1 MFSRNKKNKT
11 SGTLVRMVPSIISI
25 DLTIKGDLESAGEIQ
40 VDGQVDG
47 DIRSQVLLVGKKATV
62 NGEIYAETVRVHGNV
77 NGQIKA
83 KFVNLAKSARVV
95 GDIHHENLSI
105 QEGAFLEGRMVH
117 MNEQEYKRLYLLL
130 LRLLRIRLLKLRLL
144 KLRLPRHQPLS
155 RNRKLPQML
164 HSRRAMENPQKI
176 ALIWLLRRV
185 KSREQKVRSPKIT
198 LTKLPTKPMP
208 GKPHKLYVGLKL
220 WVRRPVSG
228 LGLTLG

>member
-47 DIRSQVLLVGKKATV
+47 DIRSKVLLVGKKATV

-117 MNEQEYKRLYLLL
+117 MNEQEVQKTVPASAQAPQDQAPQTQAPQTQAPQASTSQQ
-130 LRLLRIRLLKLRLL
+130 KSQA
-144 KLRLPRHQPLS
+144 PANVAQPS
-155 RNRKLPQML
+155 SN
-164 HSRRAMENPQKI
+164 
-176 ALIWLLRRV
+176 
-185 KSREQKVRSPKIT
+185 
-198 LTKLPTKPMP
+198 
-208 GKPHKLYVGLKL
+208 GKPAEDRVNLVVKTGQKPGTKSSQPQNNAHQASNKANAGK
-220 WVRRPVSG
+220 
-228 LGLTLG
+228 TA